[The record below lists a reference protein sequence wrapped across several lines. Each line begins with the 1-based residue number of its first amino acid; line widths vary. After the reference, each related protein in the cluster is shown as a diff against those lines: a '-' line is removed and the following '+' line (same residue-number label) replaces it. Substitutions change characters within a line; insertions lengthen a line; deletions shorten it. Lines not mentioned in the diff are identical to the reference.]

1 MIFQKK
7 KKKLI
12 LIGEIDQDNNCKDI
26 LVNLTLP
33 VPSSVVIFPKE
44 SLDEC

>member
-33 VPSSVVIFPKE
+33 PLKCCDLPQRV
-44 SLDEC
+44 LG